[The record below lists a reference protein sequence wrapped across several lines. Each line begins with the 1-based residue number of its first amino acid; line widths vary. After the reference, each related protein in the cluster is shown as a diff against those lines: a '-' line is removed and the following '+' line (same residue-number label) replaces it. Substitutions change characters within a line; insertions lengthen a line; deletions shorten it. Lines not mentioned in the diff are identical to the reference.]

1 MITINKSL
9 AFRIGLHAAILHA
22 HFLSIAS
29 EEKEIRGTIKE
40 WQQELKFLH
49 ILDIKEAMWKLL
61 KVGLMQ
67 RDEDGR
73 CFIYE

>member
-9 AFRIGLHAAILHA
+9 AFHIGLHAAILHA

-29 EEKEIRGTIKE
+29 EEKEIRGTIKDWHE
-40 WQQELKFLH
+40 QLKFLH
-49 ILDIKEAMWKLL
+49 ILDVKAAVWKLL